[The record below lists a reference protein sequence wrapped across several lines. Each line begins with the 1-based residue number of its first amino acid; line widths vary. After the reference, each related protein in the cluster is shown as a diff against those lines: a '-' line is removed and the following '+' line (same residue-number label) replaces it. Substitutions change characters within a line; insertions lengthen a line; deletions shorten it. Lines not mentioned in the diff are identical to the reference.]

1 MITKKTRESVGMRV
15 MDTKCREPIKDIK
28 RFEGKRPFEE
38 HGPEWEDNIKLV
50 CLLTGGIAS
59 ENTSLVHSRCFKR
72 LCCFEL
78 GNKLQY
84 EKDETL

>member
-1 MITKKTRESVGMRV
+1 VITTKARESVGMRV
-15 MDTKCREPIKDIK
+15 MDMKSGEQINDIK
-28 RFEGKRPFEE
+28 RFEGKRPLEE
-38 HGPEWEDNIKLV
+38 HVPEWEDNIKLV